1 MHIEPKG
8 RPMTRTGTLTLLIA
22 AALQGCGSGGCED
35 CEQESLPTIS
45 AVQWH
50 LGAPDSDLLAY
61 SAGGAP
67 DYVYLYVTVKRSD
80 GSSTTDKAVGSCS
93 SAQLCEFKPGDL
105 LGVGPAVA
113 YQVQLKGDLN
123 AAHLSGNNVLPV
135 PPPGAYQYAIL
146 LHIDQGNVPPFQPI
160 VEVTTPGFAPVSWA
174 LSVSP

>member
-1 MHIEPKG
+1 MA
-8 RPMTRTGTLTLLIA
+8 RFLTAALMIA
-22 AALQGCGSGGCED
+22 AALQGCGSGDCED
-35 CEQESLPTIS
+35 CDPEPPPAIT

-61 SAGGAP
+61 SAGAAP
-67 DYVYLYVTVKRSD
+67 AYVYLYVTVKRSD

-93 SAQLCEFKPGDL
+93 SAQLCEYKPGDL
-105 LGVGPAVA
+105 LGVGPAIA
-113 YQVQLKGDLN
+113 YQVQLKGDIN
-123 AAHLSGNNVLPV
+123 AAHLSGNNVLPA